1 MNQTITSDFIKKL
14 TELFASHLISLI
26 YTKVPHALYIDR
38 PNFGSELIQ
47 DSEYFRQMAREL
59 ILDHLAEPAAHT
71 VISISVKAQKLAF
84 YTQDQWERHPFFDCS
99 NITYLHYQFE
109 THLVTLAIRW
119 IIPTIPVISIASYLP
134 YYRQHPAC
142 QIGVQPYFRYSIS
155 DLDWAYPC
163 D

>member
-38 PNFGSELIQ
+38 PCFGSELIQ
-47 DSEYFRQMAREL
+47 DSEYFRQMAKEL

-84 YTQDQWERHPFFDCS
+84 YTQDQWEQHPFFDCS

-109 THLVTLAIRW
+109 THLVTLAIR
-119 IIPTIPVISIASYLP
+119 
-134 YYRQHPAC
+134 
-142 QIGVQPYFRYSIS
+142 
-155 DLDWAYPC
+155 
-163 D
+163 